1 MSYNLILPGHSAHA
15 FLPGELANNSTLT
28 PSFPAQLPGRI
39 VFDYKQLNSQE
50 GGGKIRDL
58 PLYPRLSE
66 SWREVGNFIL
76 MFIERAPGQRAVNF
90 ILSVFLFL
98 IAGSSLS
105 LGQVAPR
112 WEAFGGYSYLRAN
125 STTFGY
131 ANNSNLNGFA
141 GEVVFNIKP
150 QFGVVLD
157 GGGHYGSQLSM
168 YNYMAGAQY
177 AFRRE
182 KSNIFAH
189 ALFGK
194 AQNTVNIPTATR
206 NGFTSAGRAFA
217 VGGGYDW
224 ILTPRITLRAVQA
237 DYLNTYTF
245 GATQND
251 IRISTGVVVHFGQ
264 IGHRP
269 KL

>member
-1 MSYNLILPGHSAHA
+1 MRAR
-15 FLPGELANNSTLT
+15 GEATAYCT
-28 PSFPAQLPGRI
+28 
-39 VFDYKQLNSQE
+39 
-50 GGGKIRDL
+50 RDFN
-58 PLYPRLSE
+58 E
-66 SWREVGNFIL
+66 SWREVGTFIL
-76 MFIERAPGQRAVNF
+76 MFTERVPGKRAAIF
-90 ILSVFLFL
+90 ILSACLLL
-98 IAGSSLS
+98 IVGSSLS
-105 LGQVAPR
+105 VGQVAPR
-112 WEAFGGYSYLRAN
+112 WEAFGGYSYLRAD
-125 STTFGY
+125 STTFGF
-131 ANNSNLNGFA
+131 ASNANLNGFA
-141 GEVVFNIKP
+141 GEIAFNIKP
-150 QFGVVLD
+150 RFGVVVD
-157 GGGHYGSQLSM
+157 GSGHYGSQLSM
-168 YNYMAGAQY
+168 YNYMAGPQY
-177 AFRRE
+177 AFRKE
-182 KSNIFAH
+182 KSTIFIH

-224 ILTPRITLRAVQA
+224 DLTPRITLRAVQA